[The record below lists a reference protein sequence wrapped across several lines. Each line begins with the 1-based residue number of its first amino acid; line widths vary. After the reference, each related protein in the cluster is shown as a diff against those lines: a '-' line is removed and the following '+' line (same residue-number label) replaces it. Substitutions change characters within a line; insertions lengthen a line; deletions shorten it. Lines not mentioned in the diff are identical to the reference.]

1 MLKIVHFSKVI
12 LPHSEHETYTMLV
25 EDLHSLLNKLFHFI
39 IGMRV
44 DKYIYKQGEMS
55 MVYFMFPLDRL
66 CGIFI
71 LSVYVWGTALIDT

>member
-1 MLKIVHFSKVI
+1 
-12 LPHSEHETYTMLV
+12 MLV
-25 EDLHSLLNKLFHFI
+25 EDLHSLLNKLFHSI